1 MSGKIKLTDGRIRL
15 DHRIKDNNPG
25 LTIRSND
32 VTLSYHPKRDNY
44 SDFRRREKERRKRYE
59 TKKSLEIDRLKTEKL
74 QMKMM
79 EAAIASEN
87 TKQSIAGG
95 FENISETSLC
105 IGTSD
110 NTATNVMS
118 SLNRCRKRKE
128 KMKNERKRFEQLK
141 SFKSFYC
148 GTVETSSDS
157 EC

>member
-1 MSGKIKLTDGRIRL
+1 MSGKKKLTDGRIRL
-15 DHRIKDNNPG
+15 DHRIKDNHPG
-25 LTIRSND
+25 LTIRSNE
-32 VTLSYHPKRDNY
+32 VNLAYHPKRHNY

-79 EAAIASEN
+79 EAAIATEN
-87 TKQSIAGG
+87 TGQSIAGG

-110 NTATNVMS
+110 NTTNNGVS

-128 KMKNERKRFEQLK
+128 KMRTERKRFEQLK

-148 GTVETSSDS
+148 GTGETSSDS